1 MRLAGDDPAPPK
13 QGLWSWDIP
22 LWAPNKPCFSP
33 LMVLGGRWHGEMSRA
48 VGAAST
54 GEEMGSKMLWRA
66 EPPPRRAGWWLR
78 QDPAPLLLPAKQG
91 EGSSTLPLASR

>member
-1 MRLAGDDPAPPK
+1 MTLHLPNRGFGAGIFFSGHQTSPA
-13 QGLWSWDIP
+13 
-22 LWAPNKPCFSP
+22 SP

-54 GEEMGSKMLWRA
+54 GEVLGSRMLHRA
-66 EPPPRRAGWWLR
+66 EPPPRRARWWLR

-91 EGSSTLPLASR
+91 EGSSTLPLASK